1 MNEKIIEAFGNKLR
15 LRVSGI
21 LVRDNEILLVS
32 HKSIGKTDTLWAP
45 PGGGMHFGEPV
56 EECLKR
62 EFLEE
67 TNLEV
72 KVGPLLFVNEYLEGP
87 LHAIELFF
95 EISDYSGE
103 LKIGHDP
110 EMSPAAQIIQNVRFV
125 SFEEIKRSDPLS
137 FHSIFQ
143 NINTLAELKNLK
155 GYYKNINLS

>member
-21 LVRDNEILLVS
+21 LLRDKEILLVS
-32 HKSIGKTDTLWAP
+32 HKSIGKTDILWAP

-62 EFLEE
+62 EFREE

-72 KVGPLLFVNEYLEGP
+72 KVGSLLFVNEYLEGP

-103 LKIGHDP
+103 LEIGHDP
-110 EMSPAAQIIQNVRFV
+110 EMSPEAQIIQNVRFV
-125 SFEEIKRSDPLS
+125 SFEEIKKSDPLS